1 MRLATAPTGVPQEP
15 NGALTPHA
23 PAPTMPRAMA
33 DAADRAVLVVERNDQ
48 PPRRFVLAANT
59 FRIGR
64 ATDNDLQV
72 PEGHISKHHADIRRE
87 PDGFVLTDVGSR
99 AGVLVNGEV
108 VQRRVLQNG
117 DVIELGSSSPVR
129 IRFTPRDTGGIST
142 LELTMAGGGPPE
154 QGGMGRLARFFEFS
168 RKLGGG
174 FSLDEVLQDVVDL
187 AIEVTRAERGMLLL
201 RREGRHIDMR
211 VARTH
216 SGHSLPTDGLRI
228 SETLVHKVLDSGRT
242 SVIEDVNQDADL
254 ALAES
259 VVSLELR
266 SAVTLPLLRFVPSKL
281 DAGTATSEVFG
292 LIYLDSR
299 KQRGGF
305 DGYDLR
311 ILERLAQDASSVI
324 ENARLLGEAEEKRR
338 IDREILMARDVQAAL
353 MPEQFVST
361 KTWAIAGTCVPCHT
375 LGGDYVDQFDLGGG
389 RQALVVAD
397 VAGKGVAASLLAAT
411 LQGALAAEIAEARP
425 LGETVTRVN
434 RVHCRLA
441 PVGKFITMVVAV
453 LEPDGSVALV
463 NAGHCPVLHAG
474 ANGVGAVAAPGIA
487 LGLDADAEY
496 REHVLRLAPG
506 DSLLLYSDGVVESE
520 GPDRELFGEARLVDL
535 VARAATLPAAELL
548 AEITRAIDT
557 FRRGVAVTDDVTVL
571 AVRRR

>member
-1 MRLATAPTGVPQEP
+1 MAP
-15 NGALTPHA
+15 
-23 PAPTMPRAMA
+23 
-33 DAADRAVLVVERNDQ
+33 AADRAVLMVERNDQ
-48 PPRRFVLAANT
+48 PPRRFVLGGSP

-72 PEGHISKHHADIRRE
+72 PEGHVSKHHAEIRCE
-87 PDGFVLTDVGSR
+87 PDGFVLADAGSR

-108 VQRRVLQNG
+108 VQRRVLQAG
-117 DVIELGSSSPVR
+117 DVIELGASSPVR
-129 IRFTPRDTGGIST
+129 IRFTPRDQSGIST
-142 LELTMAGGGPPE
+142 LDLTLGESGSAEQDSMA
-154 QGGMGRLARFFEFS
+154 RLARFFEFS

-187 AIEVTRAERGMLLL
+187 AIEVTRAERGVLLL
-201 RREGRHIDMR
+201 RRDGRDVEMR
-211 VARTH
+211 IARMH
-216 SGHSLPTDGLRI
+216 NGRSLPTDGLRI
-228 SETLVHKVLDSGRT
+228 SETLVHKAFDSARA
-242 SVIEDVNQDADL
+242 SVIEDVNLDADL

-259 VVSLELR
+259 IVSLELR
-266 SAVTLPLLRFVPSKL
+266 SAVMLPLLRFVPSTL
-281 DAGTATSEVFG
+281 EAGTATSEVFG

-299 KQRGGF
+299 RQHGGF

-311 ILERLAQDASSVI
+311 ILERLAQDASAVI

-338 IDREILMARDVQAAL
+338 IDREILMAREVQAAL

-361 KTWAIAGTCVPCHT
+361 PTWVIAGTCVPCHT

-397 VAGKGVAASLLAAT
+397 VAGKGIAASLLAAT

-441 PVGKFITMVVAV
+441 PIGKFITMVVAV

-474 ANGVGAVAAPGIA
+474 ANGVTAVAAPGMA
-487 LGLDADAEY
+487 LGLDADAGY

-506 DSLLLYSDGVVESE
+506 DSLLLYSDGVIETE
-520 GPDRELFGEARLVDL
+520 GPARELFGEARLAEL
-535 VARAATLPAAELL
+535 LRGAAKLPAAELL
-548 AEITRAIDT
+548 ARITGAIDA

-571 AVRRR
+571 AIRRT